1 MFGIGVLCL
10 LGIVLV
16 FINAKKTPVSMPSKG
31 SSKYSSASSIKQ
43 NEADEAISLS
53 EAYLSRQQA
62 TEEFYAGD
70 SDIENGEP
78 LAIDTSDRPSRS
90 IGAFIDVDSLETVE
104 TDRPPRSIG
113 EFIDVDSLETV
124 ETDRPPRSIGA
135 FIDVDSLETLET
147 DMPPR
152 SIGEYISD
160 DP

>member
-1 MFGIGVLCL
+1 MVVLCL
-10 LGIVLV
+10 LGMVLV
-16 FINAKKTPVSMPSKG
+16 FINAKKTPVSMPSKA

-43 NEADEAISLS
+43 NEADEADEAISLS
-53 EAYLSRQQA
+53 EAYLSRQQV

-78 LAIDTSDRPSRS
+78 LAINTSDRPSRS
-90 IGAFIDVDSLETVE
+90 IGAFIDVDSLEAVE

-113 EFIDVDSLETV
+113 AFVDVDSLETL

-135 FIDVDSLETLET
+135 FIDVDSLETVET
-147 DMPPR
+147 DKPPR
-152 SIGEYISD
+152 SVGEFISD

>member
-1 MFGIGVLCL
+1 
-10 LGIVLV
+10 
-16 FINAKKTPVSMPSKG
+16 MPSKA

-43 NEADEAISLS
+43 NEADETDEAISLS
-53 EAYLSRQQA
+53 EAYLSRRQQV
-62 TEEFYAGD
+62 TDEFYAGD

-124 ETDRPPRSIGA
+124 ETD
-135 FIDVDSLETLET
+135 
-147 DMPPR
+147 MPPR